1 MEAMLEKCFEVYRT
15 VTKCTVHGKILVVIR
30 EITQEKKS
38 INSKYKKRTLL
49 RNLCRTQVQYF

>member
-1 MEAMLEKCFEVYRT
+1 MLEKCFEVYKT
-15 VTKCTVHGKILVVIR
+15 VTKCTVHSNILLVTR

-38 INSKYKKRTLL
+38 INSKYNKGTLL